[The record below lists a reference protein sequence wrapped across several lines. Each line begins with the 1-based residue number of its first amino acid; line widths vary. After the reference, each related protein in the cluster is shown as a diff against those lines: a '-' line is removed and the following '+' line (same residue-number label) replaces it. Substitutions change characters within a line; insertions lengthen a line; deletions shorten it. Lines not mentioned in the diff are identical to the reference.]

1 MESSDM
7 VLRTI
12 RRATAADV
20 PVLTQIRNDAHAK
33 KVAHSD
39 YAWGKEGDGFSE
51 EWVLN
56 SLSRRVTYVVEQDG
70 LPVATFSLDWDDAV
84 YWGAQEPIAGYL
96 HGLSVRKGFNGL
108 GLGSFAID
116 WCAEQVS
123 ALDRRFVRLGCD
135 ARNIKLCAYYDSLGF
150 IRVGTAPT
158 PEHGDYIDSLYEK
171 AID

>member
-1 MESSDM
+1 MASRS
-7 VLRTI
+7 I
-12 RRATAADV
+12 RRATAEDV

-33 KVAHSD
+33 KVAHGD

-56 SLSRRVTYVVEQDG
+56 SLSRREVYVIEQNG
-70 LPVATFSLDWDDAV
+70 LPVGTCSLDWDDEV
-84 YWGAQEPIAGYL
+84 YWGAQEPIAGYV

-116 WCAEQVS
+116 WCADQVS

-135 ARNIKLCAYYDSLGF
+135 ARNTKLCAYYESLGF
-150 IRVGTAPT
+150 IRVGIAPA
-158 PEHGDYIDSLYEK
+158 PAHGDYIDSLYEK
-171 AID
+171 ATD